1 MATPYTL
8 NQYPWWKYLLIG
20 LVILWGLIFALPN
33 LFGEDPAVQISG
45 ARANIAIDPAFQD
58 RVAALL
64 DAEKLPHKRL
74 ELEADRLL
82 VRFTD
87 PEEQLKAADI
97 LKDRLGRD
105 YIVALNLA
113 SSEPGFLRA
122 LGLNPMYLGLDLRGG
137 VHFLMQVDMDA
148 TVKQVEDSY
157 VEDIRAHLRAEK
169 VLYASVGRA
178 TNGGGIRVEFKDGAE
193 RDKAAQVLH
202 KQLPNLQQSEPD
214 PLSLKLTLGEPEI
227 REKRAFALQQN
238 ITTLRNRVN
247 ELGVAE
253 PIIQQQGN
261 DRIVVQLPGVQ
272 DTARAKEILGAT
284 ATLEFRLAD
293 EENDWTQAAA
303 TGRIPLNSRL
313 YKDREGRPVLLQK
326 RVMLTGDSIVDAAS
340 GLDQQSGGPAVFVTL
355 DGKGAKR
362 FEDATKDNIGKRM
375 GVVFIENKTETKRVD
390 GELKKTAYTVEEV
403 INLATIRDRLGR
415 RFQIT
420 GLDSTREARDLA
432 LLLRA
437 GALVILND
445 LDETLAR
452 FHAARLLDDGYA
464 DAMSGE
470 PALTAARVLASQ
482 DQAVALYAY
491 AMRHGGT
498 LADVVSECLRSLTDM
513 PTALV
518 PSLLTRHADST
529 ESIVL
534 VGLFD
539 LLLNHREGPL
549 GRAFLDDYLREG
561 ADPDAYRYLAMTV
574 IARGDELLVDTLL
587 TAARLEQDPDKVA
600 IMAEALALLS
610 TPEADEIRAQ
620 LNSRLQPRTR
630 RRR

>member
-87 PEEQLKAADI
+87 PEEQLKAADV

-157 VEDIRAHLRAEK
+157 VEDVRAQLRAAK
-169 VLYASVGRA
+169 VLYTSVGRA
-178 TNGGGIRVEFKDGAE
+178 ANGGIRVEFKDGAE

-202 KQLPNLQQSEPD
+202 KQLPSLQQSEPD
-214 PLSLKLTLGEPEI
+214 PLSLKLALGEPEI
-227 REKRAFALQQN
+227 REKRDFALQQN

-272 DTARAKEILGAT
+272 DTARAKDILGAT

-437 GALVILND
+437 GALASPIEIIEERTVGPSAGKENIAQGFRAAMVSLLVI
-445 LDETLAR
+445 
-452 FHAARLLDDGYA
+452 AAFMIGRYRWFGA
-464 DAMSGE
+464 IA
-470 PALTAARVLASQ
+470 TAALAANVVLIVATLSML
-482 DQAVALYAY
+482 QATLTLPGIAGIVLTMGMAVDANVLIYERIREELRNGNSPQA
-491 AMRHGGT
+491 AIHAGFDRAFDTIIDSNLTTLIAAIMLFGFGT
-498 LADVVSECLRSLTDM
+498 GPIKGFAVTLSIGILTSM
-513 PTALV
+513 FTAVTGSRALV
-518 PSLLTRHADST
+518 NF
-529 ESIVL
+529 IY
-534 VGLFD
+534 G
-539 LLLNHREGPL
+539 
-549 GRAFLDDYLREG
+549 GRKLQ
-561 ADPDAYRYLAMTV
+561 
-574 IARGDELLVDTLL
+574 TLS
-587 TAARLEQDPDKVA
+587 V
-600 IMAEALALLS
+600 
-610 TPEADEIRAQ
+610 
-620 LNSRLQPRTR
+620 
-630 RRR
+630 